1 MVTKGTWFKSH
12 RQDKESPSYY
22 LKPLREIYFIGMTVF
37 APNNHRS
44 FLEFKFGKVVV
55 EKPEYPFPE
64 KLLNK
69 NL

>member
-1 MVTKGTWFKSH
+1 
-12 RQDKESPSYY
+12 
-22 LKPLREIYFIGMTVF
+22 MTVF

-44 FLEFKFGKVVV
+44 FLEFKFGKGVI